1 MMFDLSVRIF
11 LSFLSLLILT
21 KIMGRK
27 EISQMT
33 FFNFVSA
40 ITIGTIG
47 GALIT
52 DPNFTISEGIFSLVV
67 WSLLTIV
74 LGFIDI
80 KSKPIRKFIE
90 GEPLIVIKNGQ
101 IMEKALRKVRLD
113 VDALNAMLRE
123 KEVFSLDD
131 VEYAI
136 FESDGKLSVMKKEGK
151 QNVTKSDI
159 NLQPKENK
167 YIYHMGI
174 ISDGKVND
182 DNLSKLKLDQQWLDS
197 QLQQAGIQSIS
208 DVFYAELQQD
218 GTLYIDKKD
227 DNVLH

>member
-11 LSFLSLLILT
+11 LSFLTLLILT
-21 KIMGRK
+21 RIMGRK

-40 ITIGTIG
+40 ITIGTIS

-52 DPNFTISEGIFSLVV
+52 DPNFTLTEGIFSLVG

-74 LGFIDI
+74 LGVIDI
-80 KSKPIRKFIE
+80 KFKPVRKLIE

-123 KEVFSLDD
+123 KEVFSLTE

-136 FESDGKLSVMKKEGK
+136 FESDGKLSVMKKENK
-151 QNVTKSDI
+151 QNITKGDL
-159 NLQPKENK
+159 NLQSKVNK
-167 YIYHMGI
+167 YPIPLGI
-174 ISDGKVND
+174 ISDGKVNN
-182 DNLSKLKLDQQWLDS
+182 DNLLKLDLNQQWLDT
-197 QLQQAGIQSIS
+197 QLQQAGIQSVS

-218 GTLYIDKKD
+218 GTLYIDKRD
-227 DNVLH
+227 DTVLH